1 MYYEGGDMVDK
12 STFVAWLNDAYAM
25 ETALIPIL
33 RNHARDAQDDAQARQ
48 RIELHAEQTERH
60 AELVK
65 GCVERLGST
74 TSATKT
80 GLGGVFGMLQS
91 VSTGIF
97 SDELVKNGLADYA
110 TEHFE
115 IACYR
120 ALQAAAESFGDEHTV
135 AMCREI
141 IRDEQEMADWL
152 AAQIPKLVQR
162 TGAPKRA

>member
-1 MYYEGGDMVDK
+1 MIDK
-12 STFVAWLNDAYAM
+12 NVFIAWLNDAYAM

-33 RNHARDAQDDAQARQ
+33 RNHARDVQDDAQARQ

-80 GLGGVFGMLQS
+80 GLGSAFGMLQS

-97 SDELVKNGLADYA
+97 SDELMKNGLADYA

-120 ALQAAAESFGDEHTV
+120 ALEAAAESLGDRHTV
-135 AMCREI
+135 EMCREI
-141 IRDEQEMADWL
+141 IRDEQEMAEWL
-152 AAQIPKLVQR
+152 AMQIPKLAQR
-162 TGAPKRA
+162 TGTAKRA